1 MKEIVDIF
9 ASTYMSLISLFFI
22 CISPVMSS
30 ANVLS
35 LKTISESYFF
45 IERIQSDRNLDAV
58 NLSSVKID
66 QGLEKMWGYVKVY
79 GERSSHGP
87 LMIRFRYDQP
97 DVFRKIKL
105 AELFPGYLVTPL
117 SEVLESHLAEEPVA
131 RELELLNKEIQS
143 FAQSGRIDSFEARY
157 AVLMYML
164 ELSSRELFYSEAV
177 ARSLVKRQ
185 RIKKINEPQKQTAID
200 LQIEILRASPF
211 GDIPSRI
218 ATAYIK
224 RIGSVLNLIKIANV
238 DVDSELN
245 PAVWNL
251 RDILEHL
258 VDGIYRSMKNW
269 SSKLRLEVSKS
280 LQIDL
285 LFAGHGEGFRALR
298 NPEHKIKAYGDFEAI
313 AFVAIRN
320 DEVENITS
328 WIRSLEVDTATHEY
342 PLVQERIDT
351 ALAEMDPITFL
362 KVMRIAFSKNMLP
375 EFATTNEYLRYTN
388 SLVKILNELRLN
400 PLSPFHQAKRGLV
413 EIIAGFE
420 EWMNRDLQTKDH
432 PLTEALRQ
440 RLELNLIV
448 LKDESIGKQMCLQV
462 LKKL

>member
-1 MKEIVDIF
+1 
-9 ASTYMSLISLFFI
+9 
-22 CISPVMSS
+22 
-30 ANVLS
+30 
-35 LKTISESYFF
+35 
-45 IERIQSDRNLDAV
+45 
-58 NLSSVKID
+58 
-66 QGLEKMWGYVKVY
+66 
-79 GERSSHGP
+79 
-87 LMIRFRYDQP
+87 
-97 DVFRKIKL
+97 
-105 AELFPGYLVTPL
+105 
-117 SEVLESHLAEEPVA
+117 
-131 RELELLNKEIQS
+131 
-143 FAQSGRIDSFEARY
+143 
-157 AVLMYML
+157 
-164 ELSSRELFYSEAV
+164 
-177 ARSLVKRQ
+177 
-185 RIKKINEPQKQTAID
+185 
-200 LQIEILRASPF
+200 
-211 GDIPSRI
+211 
-218 ATAYIK
+218 
-224 RIGSVLNLIKIANV
+224 
-238 DVDSELN
+238 
-245 PAVWNL
+245 
-251 RDILEHL
+251 
-258 VDGIYRSMKNW
+258 MKNW

-320 DEVENITS
+320 DEFENITS